1 MRRRSVVACTIGTA
15 LLATACGTSAGSGSD
30 RDVGVLRA
38 DVARSSTTAPT
49 GPLVDGLTA
58 FGHDLLAAVDGGER
72 KNTVVSPLSVSL
84 AFSMARVGA
93 GGSTADQLD
102 AVLHFPS
109 GNRDAAFN
117 TLTRG
122 LVTDR
127 VPPLPSPRATRSP
140 GSPPAPPVVAVANAL
155 FLQQGRGV
163 GAPFLRTLAEDY
175 GAGVRTV
182 DFTSGQAVG
191 TIDDWVR
198 RQTAD
203 RIKKLF
209 DSLDPST
216 QLVIANAVYLKA
228 DWAQPFY
235 PTPTSD
241 KPFTLADGTSVSVPT
256 MHQESTL
263 GYAESAGWRA
273 VGLPYAG
280 GDLAMRVLLPTDG
293 TAPADLLTPATLR
306 AVAAG
311 LTDQRITLDLP
322 KWDFGTDVNLVDA
335 LGQLGLRAP
344 FGSGADFRG
353 IAPGLFISQAVHR
366 ANITVDEWGTEAAAV
381 TGIAMATSA
390 QVPPRITV
398 QVDHPFAFV
407 VVDTK
412 TRTPL
417 FEGTVADP
425 RAS

>member
-1 MRRRSVVACTIGTA
+1 MRRRTVVALAIGMA
-15 LLATACGTSAGSGSD
+15 LLVTACGTSAGGGSG
-30 RDVGVLRA
+30 RNGGVLRA
-38 DVARSSTTAPT
+38 DVARSSTKVPT
-49 GPLVDGLTA
+49 DALVDGLTT
-58 FGHDLLAAVDGGER
+58 FGHDLLGVVGGDG
-72 KNTVVSPLSVSL
+72 KNSVVSPLSVAL

-93 GGSTADQLD
+93 GGPTADQLD
-102 AVLHFPS
+102 TVLHFPS
-109 GNRDAAFN
+109 SNRDAAFN

-122 LVTDR
+122 LVTDQ
-127 VPPLPSPRATRSP
+127 VPPQPSPSATRSP
-140 GSPPAPPVVAVANAL
+140 GSPPAPPIVAVANAL
-155 FLQQGRGV
+155 FLQQGRSV
-163 GAPFLRTLAEDY
+163 GAPFLHSLAADY

-182 DFTSGQAVG
+182 DFTSGKAVG
-191 TIDDWVR
+191 AIDDWVR

-209 DSLDPST
+209 DNLDPST

-228 DWAQPFY
+228 DWAQPFF

-241 KPFTLADGTSVSVPT
+241 KPFTLADGTSVTVPT
-256 MHQESTL
+256 MHQESTF
-263 GYAESAGWRA
+263 GYAESPAWRA

-280 GDLAMRVLLPTDG
+280 GDLAMWVLLPTHG
-293 TAPADLLTPATLR
+293 TAPTDLLTPTTLR

-322 KWDFGTDVNLVDA
+322 KWDFGTDVDLVHA
-335 LGQLGLRAP
+335 LRQLGLEAP
-344 FGSGADFRG
+344 FGSGADFSG
-353 IAPGLFISQAVHR
+353 IAPGLFITQAVHR

-412 TRTPL
+412 TQAPL